1 MKRLPKILQKRPIR
15 NNLSITK
22 NNITFGNLTEE
33 LRQKYII
40 PQDKMGIVIT
50 NINQESIDDI
60 SKLEEL
66 YENAKKSDKQN
77 ILLLIERGSSNMF
90 VPLQVM

>member
-1 MKRLPKILQKRPIR
+1 MI
-15 NNLSITK
+15 
-22 NNITFGNLTEE
+22 EE
-33 LRQKYII
+33 LRQKYTI

-60 SKLEEL
+60 STLEEL

>member
-1 MKRLPKILQKRPIR
+1 VITNIDEGESSFKIGDL
-15 NNLSITK
+15 
-22 NNITFGNLTEE
+22 
-33 LRQKYII
+33 
-40 PQDKMGIVIT
+40 IT

>member
-1 MKRLPKILQKRPIR
+1 MKRLPKEETNKEE
-15 NNLSITK
+15 ITNK
-22 NNITFGNLTEE
+22 EENNITFSNLTEE
-33 LRQKYII
+33 LRQKYTN

-66 YENAKKSDKQN
+66 YENAKNQISKIFCS
-77 ILLLIERGSSNMF
+77 
-90 VPLQVM
+90 

>member
-1 MKRLPKILQKRPIR
+1 MKRLPKEETNKEK
-15 NNLSITK
+15 ITNK
-22 NNITFGNLTEE
+22 EVNNITFSNLTEE
-33 LRQKYII
+33 LRQKYTI

-66 YENAKKSDKQN
+66 YENAK
-77 ILLLIERGSSNMF
+77 IR
-90 VPLQVM
+90 